1 MEANMSASSN
11 LYIVRLIA
19 NGNGTYIADHDSDQN
34 NPWTV
39 SDFYDNN
46 QDDLTILGDIAGDTI
61 NLSSAS
67 FPSVILT
74 YHAASSNGFIGE
86 YNSIFYLF
94 SENVYSYADIIAADT
109 DENYVICFTGVSQIL
124 TTRGPVAVERLSVG
138 ERAVTA
144 TGAEREIR
152 WIGQR
157 TVNCAGDT
165 SHMAPVRIRTNAFGA
180 GVPERDVLLSPGHPV
195 LVRQGGVEALVPIM
209 NLINGTTIA
218 RTSMQSVTY
227 WHIELDQ
234 HDILLAD
241 GLPAESFFDMGSR
254 AWFDHDLDDVLA
266 NPDLVPAGQ
275 HGRCRE
281 VAIDGPLVEAER
293 KRLAD
298 LFYADLSAQCVWPS
312 PGEYA
317 VQ

>member
-1 MEANMSASSN
+1 MSAASD
-11 LYIVRLIA
+11 LYIVQVYS
-19 NGNGTYIADHDSDQN
+19 NGDGTYTAGHDSDQDSLWSVADVYN
-34 NPWTV
+34 NNL
-39 SDFYDNN
+39 DNLN
-46 QDDLTILGDIAGDTI
+46 ILGDIDNDTI
-61 NLSSAS
+61 NLSSNHGQ
-67 FPSVILT
+67 SVNFI
-74 YHAASSNGFIGE
+74 YHAASNNGFIGN
-86 YNSIFYLF
+86 YGGNYYLF
-94 SENVYSYADIIAADT
+94 SENVYSYNDVIAADT
-109 DENYVICFTGVSQIL
+109 NDDYVICFTGASQIL
-124 TTRGPVAVERLSVG
+124 TTRGPVAVEHLSVG
-138 ERAVTA
+138 DRAVTA

-152 WIGQR
+152 WIGRR
-157 TVNCAGDT
+157 TVDCAGDT

-195 LVRQGGVEALVPIM
+195 LVRQTGVEVLVPIM
-209 NLINGTTIA
+209 NLINGTTIE

-227 WHIELDQ
+227 WHVELDQ
-234 HDILLAD
+234 HDVLLAD

-254 AWFDHDLDDVLA
+254 AWFDNDLDDVLA

-275 HGRCRE
+275 HGRCRA

-312 PGEYA
+312 AGEYA